1 MKILLATADLDEQ
14 RWAADAGLL
23 DGLAPPAA
31 KLDGEAREELAEL
44 ARRSG
49 LPIHVMVAA
58 LNAADIY
65 REGRELA
72 RLGDAIVLHVPLIEE
87 GIVAARRLTG
97 EGVRVVASLVVTAAQ
112 AVLAAKAG
120 ASAVSVPVDQL
131 AAFGHDGPEVVH
143 TVRRAFDANG
153 TECDIYAAH
162 PRTATEFAACAA
174 AGADGAVL
182 TPTALRTLLIHPLTD
197 RGVDD
202 LLKTLVS
209 NHAKVRAA
217 Q

>member
-14 RWAADAGLL
+14 RWAANAGLI
-23 DGLAPPAA
+23 DGLAPPAS
-31 KLDGEAREELAEL
+31 KLDGGSRDEIADL

-49 LPIHVMVAA
+49 LPVHVTVVA
-58 LNAADIY
+58 LNAADTY

-72 RLGDAIVLHVPLIEE
+72 KLGDAIVLHVPLIEE
-87 GIVAARRLTG
+87 GIVAARRLSA
-97 EGVRVVASLVVTAAQ
+97 EGVRVVASLVVTGAQ

-120 ASAVSVPVDQL
+120 ALAVSLPVDQI
-131 AAFGHDGPEVVH
+131 AAFGHSAEDVVH

-162 PRTATEFAACAA
+162 PRTATEFASCAA

-182 TPTALRTLLIHPLTD
+182 TPAALRALLIHPLTD

-202 LLKTLVS
+202 LLKDLVS
-209 NHAKVRAA
+209 HGKARPV

>member
-14 RWAADAGLL
+14 RWAANAGLV

-31 KLDGEAREELAEL
+31 MLDATAREELADL

-49 LPIHVMVAA
+49 LPVHVTVAA

-65 REGRELA
+65 RDGRELA
-72 RLGDAIVLHVPLIEE
+72 KLGDGIVLHIPLIEE
-87 GIVAARRLTG
+87 GILAARRLSA

-120 ASAVSVPVDQL
+120 ATGVSIPVDQL
-131 AAFGHDGPEVVH
+131 ATFGHDGPDVVL
-143 TVRRAFDANG
+143 TVRDAFAANG
-153 TECDIYAAH
+153 TECDIYATH
-162 PRTATEFAACAA
+162 PRTATEFARCAA

-182 TPTALRTLLIHPLTD
+182 TPGALRELLIHPLTD
-197 RGVDD
+197 RGLDD
-202 LLKTLVS
+202 LLRRLVS
-209 NHAKVRAA
+209 QSKGRPP

>member
-14 RWAADAGLL
+14 RWAAEAGLL
-23 DGLAPPAA
+23 DGLAVPPAM
-31 KLDGEAREELAEL
+31 LDAAERDDLAEL

-49 LPIHVMVAA
+49 LPVHVTIAA
-58 LNAADIY
+58 LSAADIY

-72 RLGDAIVLHVPLIEE
+72 KLGDAIVLHIPLMED
-87 GIVAARRLTG
+87 GIIAARRLAA

-120 ASAVSVPVDQL
+120 AWGVSVPVNQL
-131 AAFGHDGPEVVH
+131 AAFGHNGPDVVLMVH
-143 TVRRAFDANG
+143 QAFASSG

-162 PRTATEFAACAA
+162 PRTATEFSNCAA
-174 AGADGAVL
+174 AGADGAVV
-182 TPTALRTLLIHPLTD
+182 TPEALRALLLHPLTD

-202 LLKTLVS
+202 LLKNIVAGS
-209 NHAKVRAA
+209 KARMAS
-217 Q
+217 

>member
-14 RWAADAGLL
+14 SWAANAGLV
-23 DGLAPPAA
+23 DGLAPPPAL
-31 KLDGEAREELAEL
+31 LDGDAREELAEL

-49 LPIHVMVAA
+49 LPLHVTIAA
-58 LNAADIY
+58 LNAADVH
-65 REGRELA
+65 RAGRDLA
-72 RLGDAIVLHVPLIEE
+72 RLGDGVVLHIPMIEE
-87 GIVAARRLTG
+87 GVVAARRLSA

-131 AAFGHDGPEVVH
+131 AAFGHDGPAVIR
-143 TVRRAFDANG
+143 TVREAFVAG
-153 TECDIYAAH
+153 AIECDIYAAH

-174 AGADGAVL
+174 AGADGAIV
-182 TPTALRTLLIHPLTD
+182 TPAALRALLIHPLTD
-197 RGVDD
+197 RGLDD
-202 LLKTLVS
+202 LLKQLVS
-209 NHAKVRAA
+209 YPKARAA